1 LPRADDR
8 IWEIARRRARKHAGV
23 AIGVDVDG
31 ETSTFGLGRVGPD
44 RPQPPAAD
52 TIFEIGSI
60 TKVFTATLLADMA
73 EEGLVALDDPVQRY
87 LPDDVRPPVRG
98 RPITL
103 VDLATQTSGLPR
115 LPKGLLRRALRES
128 KNPYAS
134 FTVADLE
141 RAIRET
147 RPRREPGR
155 KVRYSNYGF
164 GLLGHVLAR
173 RAGTSYEQLVRDR
186 ICGPLRLDDTVIELP
201 EAKLLRVA
209 QGHDRRGRPVPYWEF
224 PSLAGAGA
232 LRSTVADMLVFLRAQ
247 LDGADTRLA
256 RAIGATHEPRA
267 RAWGDSIGFGWFRR
281 PLKDK
286 GHNALWHDGG
296 TGGFRSIAGFVPET
310 RTAVVVLAN
319 SARSVDRLGIE
330 IAEALQP

>member
-1 LPRADDR
+1 VNTSA
-8 IWEIARRRARKHAGV
+8 IAGIARRRARKHAGV

-31 ETSTFGLGRVGPD
+31 ESWTTGLGRLGPD

-60 TKVFTATLLADMA
+60 TKVFTATVLADMA

-87 LPDDVRPPVRG
+87 LPDDVRLPVRG

-115 LPKGLLRRALRES
+115 LPKGLLWRALRES

-134 FTVADLE
+134 FTASDLD

-155 KVRYSNYGF
+155 KLRYSNYGF
-164 GLLGHVLAR
+164 GLLGHVLSLRAR
-173 RAGTSYEQLVRDR
+173 ASYEQLVRGR
-186 ICGPLRLDDTVIELP
+186 ICAPLGLVDTVIDVP
-201 EAKLLRVA
+201 EAKLGRFA
-209 QGHDRRGRPVPYWEF
+209 TGHDRRGRPAPNWDL

-232 LRSTVADMLVFLRAQ
+232 LRSTVADLLVFLRAQ

-256 RAIGATHEPRA
+256 RAIRATHEPRM
-267 RAWGDSIGFGWFRR
+267 RGRGGVSIGLGWFSMR
-281 PLKDK
+281 LKK
-286 GHNALWHDGG
+286 SGHEVLWHNGG

-310 RTAVVVLAN
+310 RTAVVVLSN
-319 SARSVDRLGIE
+319 SSRSVDRLGLE
-330 IAEALQP
+330 IAEALHA